1 MSLLYQKHAS
11 RPLTLDNRV
20 EPDLYRDVFPYTHV
34 SRIEFDDTFLVPRP
48 ADPMFITDTTFRDGQ
63 QARPPYTV
71 KQIARIYDLLHKL
84 GGKSGLIQASE
95 FFMYSPKDRKAI
107 EVCRSR
113 GYRFPRVTGWIR
125 ANMDDLKIAH
135 DMEFDEVGLLTSM
148 SDYHI
153 FLKLGKTR
161 EQAMNDYLKVV
172 TKALE
177 WGIVPR
183 CHFED
188 VTRADI
194 YGFCLPF
201 ARKLME
207 LSHEASMPIKIRLC
221 DTMGYGVPFP
231 GAALPRSVQRI
242 VRAFTDE
249 AGVPGAWLEWH
260 GHNDFH
266 KVLVN
271 GVTAWLYGC
280 GGVNGTL
287 MGFGERTGNAPLE
300 ALVIDY
306 ISLTGNDEA
315 ADPTVITEIAQY
327 FEKELDYRIPDNY
340 PFAGKDFN
348 ATSAGIHVDGLAK
361 NEEIY
366 NIFDTTK
373 LLNRSVPI
381 IINDKA
387 GRAGVAYWINQQFNL
402 PPERQVSKKH
412 PAVGQIHTRI
422 MAAYE
427 EGRNTSFSNKEIK
440 NLVRRFMPE
449 LFDSE
454 FDQMKRIAGELASN
468 LVERLA
474 RDCQSTADSEALTA
488 QLQHFVRDYS
498 FIQYAY
504 VTDVKGH
511 STAIAISDPGDQK
524 GYKAFP
530 IGFDYSNREWFLQ
543 PMRTGKLH
551 ITNVHQSQVTG
562 QLIITVSTVIT
573 DANDE
578 IIGVLGADIQLE
590 EIIRRAESL
599 EAEVPNSEEE

>member
-20 EPDLYRDVFPYTHV
+20 EPELYRDVFPYTHV

-373 LLNRSVPI
+373 ILNRSVPI

-402 PPERQVSKKH
+402 PPERQASKKH